1 MKKILCLLVAL
12 LLVGSLGLAEAI
24 DLSSMTDEELLALKE
39 QVDCAIN
46 ERGISAAPHLLSGVY
61 TAGSDITPGK
71 YVIHVP
77 SGQSSGYIYVYENKE
92 KLEKNEIAYEHYIV
106 YDTEQDFYISL
117 EESNVLSID
126 GLKGYATISKVEKV
140 I

>member
-24 DLSSMTDEELLALKE
+24 DLSSMTDEELLVLKE

-61 TAGSDITPGK
+61 TAGSDITPPPANTLFTFRAVK
-71 YVIHVP
+71 VV
-77 SGQSSGYIYVYENKE
+77 
-92 KLEKNEIAYEHYIV
+92 
-106 YDTEQDFYISL
+106 DTYTFTKTKR
-117 EESNVLSID
+117 N
-126 GLKGYATISKVEKV
+126 
-140 I
+140 